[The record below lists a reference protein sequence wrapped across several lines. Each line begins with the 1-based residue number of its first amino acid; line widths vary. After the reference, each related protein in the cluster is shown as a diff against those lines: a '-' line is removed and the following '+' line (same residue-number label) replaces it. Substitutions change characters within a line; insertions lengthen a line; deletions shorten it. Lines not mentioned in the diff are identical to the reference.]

1 MYYIGIDIAKKA
13 HEVCFLD
20 QNGQVLDGNSF
31 KIPNTLSGV
40 DKLQKML
47 DKYGLTSK
55 NSQVGMEATGHY
67 WLVLYSWLFEK
78 GFDIKVI
85 NPIVTDAL
93 RNMRV
98 RKVKNDRIDAEIV
111 AKAIMF
117 GEYQETAIADG
128 DTLALRQLCR
138 FRLWQVHSESD
149 LKRKIIALLDQVFP
163 EYTNLFSDIFGIT
176 SKELLLQYTT
186 PEEMASL
193 SARKLTLLLSKSSK
207 GHFGQE
213 KAMEIRAVAQSSM
226 GIRIATDAF
235 AFQIRQMVEQLEFIE
250 EQTALLDQQ
259 IEAYMEKLDSPVTSI
274 PGIGPVYGAVILS
287 ELGNIHRFPSAKQI
301 VSFAGLDA
309 QIKESGEFTGTQTH
323 ISKRG
328 SPYLRRAIWG
338 AAFVASWSDPQLKD
352 YYEHL
357 RARGKPH
364 RVAVGAV
371 ARKLCY
377 IIFAILSENRP
388 YEVRA

>member
-55 NSQVGMEATGHY
+55 NAQVGMEATGHY

>member
-149 LKRKIIALLDQVFP
+149 LKRKIIALIDQVFP

>member
-193 SARKLTLLLSKSSK
+193 SAKKLTLLLSKSSK

-371 ARKLCY
+371 ARKLCD

>member
-98 RKVKNDRIDAEIV
+98 RKVKNDRVDAEIV
-111 AKAIMF
+111 AKAIML

-193 SARKLTLLLSKSSK
+193 SAKKLTLLLSKSSK
-207 GHFGQE
+207 GHFSQE

>member
-1 MYYIGIDIAKKA
+1 MYYIGVDIAKKA

-55 NSQVGMEATGHY
+55 NAQVGMEATGHY

-193 SARKLTLLLSKSSK
+193 SAKKLTLLLSKSSK

>member
-1 MYYIGIDIAKKA
+1 MYYIGVDIAKKA

-55 NSQVGMEATGHY
+55 NAQVGMEATGHY

>member
-31 KIPNTLSGV
+31 KVPNTLSGV

-111 AKAIMF
+111 AKAIML

-193 SARKLTLLLSKSSK
+193 SAKKLTLLLSKSSK
-207 GHFGQE
+207 GHFSQE

>member
-55 NSQVGMEATGHY
+55 NAQVGMEATGHY

-193 SARKLTLLLSKSSK
+193 SAKKLTLLLSKSSK

>member
-31 KIPNTLSGV
+31 KVPNTLSGV

-47 DKYGLTSK
+47 DKYGLTSE
-55 NSQVGMEATGHY
+55 NAQVGMEATGHY

-111 AKAIMF
+111 AKAIML

-193 SARKLTLLLSKSSK
+193 SAKKLTLLLSKSSK
-207 GHFGQE
+207 GHFSQE